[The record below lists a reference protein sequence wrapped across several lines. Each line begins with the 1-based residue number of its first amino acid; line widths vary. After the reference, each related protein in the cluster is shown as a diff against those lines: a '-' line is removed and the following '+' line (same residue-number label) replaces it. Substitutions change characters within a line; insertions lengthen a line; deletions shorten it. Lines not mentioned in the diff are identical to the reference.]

1 MVSSLQS
8 IVLFSVPI
16 AVLIDMLKILHH
28 LPMGHELFRALFRRC
43 THEELRAWAKT
54 FPWDHPI
61 ARKLDH
67 EVHRR
72 RMAGEFHG
80 FSFLGEVWVPFFSLY
95 FFFNFFHRGIQGV
108 RVSANRAVACS
119 LMSLPSTCP
128 TQMGRAVLGSILFL
142 LIFLRS
148 LDSWEYVE
156 NQPVCHIYQ
165 WIAHPTEGGV
175 CNHCER
181 MMDGL
186 RLDDVIAGNREGT
199 LTEDEI
205 VDYVQSGDPNHR
217 DWDDYPLRMTF
228 RINSFLRTQG
238 IMGEPDL
245 AVLDFSDN

>member
-16 AVLIDMLKILHH
+16 AILIDMLKILHH

-43 THEELRAWAKT
+43 THEELRNWART

-72 RMAGEFHG
+72 RMAGECHDFHFFG
-80 FSFLGEVWVPFFSLY
+80 VWVPFSY
-95 FFFNFFHRGIQGV
+95 TFFNFYRGIQGGRFFTHCV
-108 RVSANRAVACS
+108 VAYS
-119 LMSLPSTCP
+119 VMSLPSTCQ
-128 TQMGRAVLGSILFL
+128 TQLGRTILGSNLFVS
-142 LIFLRS
+142 IFLS
-148 LDSWEYVE
+148 DSWEYVE

-165 WIAHPTEGGV
+165 WVAHPTHGGV

-181 MMDGL
+181 MMDGF
-186 RLDDVIAGNREGT
+186 RIDDLIAGLRVGS

-205 VDYVQSGDPNHR
+205 VEYVQSGDPNHR
-217 DWDDYPLRMTF
+217 DWDDFPLRMTF
-228 RINSFLRTQG
+228 RINSFLRQQG
-238 IMGEPDL
+238 DVGEPDL
-245 AVLDFSDN
+245 AVLDFLD

>member
-16 AVLIDMLKILHH
+16 AVLFDMLKILHH
-28 LPMGHELFRALFRRC
+28 LPMGHECFRALFRRC
-43 THEELRAWAKT
+43 THEELREWAKT
-54 FPWDHPI
+54 LPWDHPI

-72 RMAGEFHG
+72 RMAGKSHD
-80 FSFLGEVWVPFFSLY
+80 FSFFGCGSLFLIPFFFY
-95 FFFNFFHRGIQGV
+95 FYRGIQGV
-108 RVSANRAVACS
+108 RFSTNRAVACPP
-119 LMSLPSTCP
+119 MSLPSTSQ
-128 TQMGRAVLGSILFL
+128 TQLGRAVLGSKLFV
-142 LIFLRS
+142 LIFCL

-165 WIAHPTEGGV
+165 WVAHPTQGGV

-186 RLDDVIAGNREGT
+186 RLDDIISGNREGS

-205 VDYVQSGDPNHR
+205 VEYVQSGDPNHR
-217 DWDDYPLRMTF
+217 DWDDWPLRMTF
-228 RINSFLRTQG
+228 RINSFLRTHSPVG
-238 IMGEPDL
+238 DADL
-245 AVLDFSDN
+245 AALGFLED